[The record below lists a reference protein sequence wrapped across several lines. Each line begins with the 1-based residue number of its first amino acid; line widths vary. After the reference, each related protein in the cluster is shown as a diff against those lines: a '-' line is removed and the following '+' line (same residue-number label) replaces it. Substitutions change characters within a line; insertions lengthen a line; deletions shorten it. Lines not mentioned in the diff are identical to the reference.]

1 MKRTEFSEFGIGT
14 WNLGGRGEP
23 DYSHDAQN
31 LESLRYAISRGVNFF
46 DTAEMYASGH
56 SEELLGKAL
65 QGEDRNRFFITTKA
79 WPSSFGNLE
88 NAIKNSLKRLNM
100 DHVDLYLLH
109 WPDEKYDH
117 RKLINDL
124 LRLKD
129 EGYTENIGVSNYDI
143 NLLKEAWELSGG
155 QIFANQIEVNV
166 EKVSAFNQI
175 KEFCL
180 ENNIMVVAY
189 TPLNKNRMPQNS
201 RMQNNIRKSG
211 LNPAQYSLI
220 YTISIGAYPIP
231 KAASI
236 EHLDMLFS
244 AVEMYR
250 KGIVKIISEN

>member
-1 MKRTEFSEFGIGT
+1 MKRTDFSEFGIGT
-14 WNLGGRGEP
+14 WNIGGRGEP
-23 DYSHDAQN
+23 EYSHDAQN
-31 LESLRYAISRGVNFF
+31 IESIRYAISKGINFF

-65 QGEDRNRFFITTKA
+65 AEEERKRFFVTTKA

-100 DHVDLYLLH
+100 DHVDLYLIH

-117 RKLINDL
+117 RTLINDML
-124 LRLKD
+124 KLRD
-129 EGYTENIGVSNYDI
+129 EGYTENIGVSNY
-143 NLLKEAWELSGG
+143 NLELLREAWELSGG

-166 EKVSAFNQI
+166 EKVSAYNQI
-175 KEFCL
+175 KEFCN

-189 TPLNKNRMPQNS
+189 TPLNKNRMPQNA
-201 RMQNNIRKSG
+201 RMQNNIKKSG

-220 YTISIGAYPIP
+220 YTMSIGAYPIP
-231 KAASI
+231 KAASK
-236 EHLDMLFS
+236 EHLDMLFR

-250 KGIVKIISEN
+250 KGMVKIIHEI